1 MPFFQY
7 KAVTADGKVIEGT
20 LEAADHSTALA
31 RIQEQ
36 GQLPIRVS
44 SAEEGGLLGRELKF
58 PWQKKRVAQKDLLI
72 FTQEL
77 SALLGA
83 GLPLARTLTILG
95 DLTENA
101 YLSEIVKE
109 LLREI
114 KGGKSLSEGLAMY
127 PRVFPRLYINM
138 VKAGEVSGS
147 LDRILERIAEYLE
160 NAEEL
165 RNYFISSLIY

>member
-1 MPFFQY
+1 
-7 KAVTADGKVIEGT
+7 
-20 LEAADHSTALA
+20 
-31 RIQEQ
+31 
-36 GQLPIRVS
+36 
-44 SAEEGGLLGRELKF
+44 RELKF

-83 GLPLARTLTILG
+83 GLPLDRTLTILG

-165 RNYFISSLIY
+165 RNYFISSLIYPVILAIVGFGSITIMVTFVIPRFAEIFENAGAPVPLP